1 MGALEDALD
10 LSRRG
15 DLDAAIRVLREV
27 APKSEAHWSLLWQ
40 LAPDLEVA
48 DAGCSLAKSPI
59 ARSTWALRRG
69 LLHLEHNRKEPALA
83 DLQLVLKLR
92 ANDDHQTQARAALLQ
107 VAALKGGALKR

>member
-15 DLDAAIRVLREV
+15 DVDGAIRLLREV
-27 APKSEAHWSLLWQ
+27 AAKGEAHWSLLWQ

-48 DAGCSLAKSPI
+48 DAGCALAKTPL
-59 ARSTWALRRG
+59 AKSTWALRRG
-69 LLHLEHNRKEPALA
+69 LLHLESARKAEALA

-92 ANDDHQTQARAALLQ
+92 VNDDHQTQARAALLQ
-107 VAALKGGALKR
+107 VAALKK